1 MGNLKVIWD
10 RVTGGERVLALGT
23 FDGVHRGHQ
32 ALLEAGKQYAREHGI
47 LLRACS
53 FNRHPLEVLRPEIAP
68 KLLTTLP
75 EKAALMAR
83 YGADELQLLRFTREM
98 ADLEPE
104 NFLNMLRETVSLRAI
119 VAGWNYTFG
128 KGGKGDAD
136 LLRRD
141 GVQHG
146 YDVIIVPPVMT
157 EEGETISSTL
167 IRRRLQEGRTEEAEM
182 LMGHPYELRGR
193 VTDGKHMGHRIG
205 VPTANV
211 GVNARKQLP
220 AFGVYPCR
228 MITAEGQC
236 PAAVNIGVQPTLPSG
251 KVTVEAHVLDGEPEL
266 YGKTVRLIPGN
277 RIRPEQKFE
286 NAEALTA
293 QIRRDQESVR
303 RWYERTS
310 HDAG

>member
-1 MGNLKVIWD
+1 MRVIWD
-10 RVTGGERVLALGT
+10 RVTGEERVLALGT
-23 FDGVHRGHQ
+23 FDGVHKGHQ
-32 ALLEAGKQYAREHGI
+32 ALLKAGKQYAREHGI
-47 LLRACS
+47 RLRACS
-53 FNRHPLEVLRPEIAP
+53 FDRHPLEVLRPEIAP

-98 ADLEPE
+98 ADLESE
-104 NFLNMLRETVSLRAI
+104 DFLKMLRETVSLRAV

-141 GVQHG
+141 GAQHG

-157 EEGETISSTL
+157 EDGETISSTL
-167 IRRRLQEGRTEEAEM
+167 IRSRLQEGRMEEAEI

-211 GVNARKQLP
+211 QTNSRKQLP

-228 MITAEGQC
+228 MITEEGTC
-236 PAAVNIGVQPTLPSG
+236 AAAVNIGVQPTLPSG

-266 YGKTVRLIPGN
+266 YGKNVRLIPGD
-277 RIRPEQKFE
+277 RIRAEQKFE
-286 NAEALTA
+286 SAEALTA
-293 QIRRDQESVR
+293 QIRRDQEAVR
-303 RWYERTS
+303 RWYQRTS
-310 HDAG
+310 PDAG

>member
-1 MGNLKVIWD
+1 MRVI
-10 RVTGGERVLALGT
+10 RNRETEEERVLALGT

-32 ALLEAGKQYAREHGI
+32 ALLEAGKQYARERGI
-47 LLRACS
+47 RLRACS
-53 FNRHPLEVLRPEIAP
+53 FDRHPLEVLRPESAP

-75 EKAALMAR
+75 EKAGLMAR

-98 ADLEPE
+98 ADLAPE
-104 NFLNMLRETVSLRAI
+104 DFLKMLRRAAGLRAV

-128 KGGKGDAD
+128 KGGQGDAE
-136 LLRRD
+136 LLRKD
-141 GVQHG
+141 GAAHG

-157 EEGETISSTL
+157 ENGDTISSTL
-167 IRRRLQEGRTEEAEM
+167 IRRLLGEGRMDEADA
-182 LMGHPYELRGR
+182 LLGHPYELRGQ

-211 GVNARKQLP
+211 QTHPRKQLP

-228 MITAEGQC
+228 MITAEGTC

-251 KVTVEAHVLDGEPEL
+251 KVTVEAHVLEGEPEL
-266 YGKTVRLIPGN
+266 YGKHVRLVPGD

-293 QIRRDQESVR
+293 QIRKDQEAVR
-303 RWYERTS
+303 EWYEKTS
-310 HDAG
+310 RSAG